1 MALDAPDLLTRHD
14 PRGFW
19 QLLRRLPEQLIEAW
33 GLAEAAPL
41 PPGPIRQV
49 AVLGMGGSAIG
60 GDLLRA
66 LARDRLPVPVEVVRG
81 YALPAWI
88 GPEALVVAVSYS
100 GDTEET
106 LSAFEAAL
114 ARGAAPLVLTGG
126 GELGRRARGR
136 GLPLIELP
144 AGFPPRAAL
153 AYLFLPLLRV
163 LERVGLA
170 LLEPGE
176 LAEAAEL
183 LGALGDELG
192 PGRPEAE
199 NPAKALARWLH
210 DRLPV
215 VYGTDGLS
223 GPCAYR
229 WKTQLE
235 ENAKVLAVAG
245 VLPELGHNE
254 LTGWAGDPLAGR
266 CAALFLR
273 DAGDHPRVARRIA
286 LTRAIV
292 DRAAES
298 REVWSRGR
306 GRLARLLSLVAT
318 GDWVSLYLAALR
330 GVDPWPVETIEALKR
345 QLEERV

>member
-1 MALDAPDLLTRHD
+1 MALDAPDLLARYD

-19 QLLRRLPEQLIEAW
+19 QLLRGLPEQLTEAW
-33 GLAEAAPL
+33 GLAEAVPL
-41 PPGPIRQV
+41 PSGPIRHV
-49 AVLGMGGSAIG
+49 VILGMGGSAIG

-66 LARDRLPVPVEVVRG
+66 LARDRLSVPVEVVRG

-88 GPEALVVAVSYS
+88 GPGTLLAAVSYS

-106 LSAFEAAL
+106 LSGFETAL
-114 ARGAAPLVLTGG
+114 ARGAAPLVLTSG
-126 GELGRRARGR
+126 GELGRRARER
-136 GLPLIELP
+136 GLPLIQLP

-153 AYLFLPLLRV
+153 AYLFLPLVRV
-163 LERVGLA
+163 LERLGLA
-170 LLEPGE
+170 LLQPGE
-176 LAEAAEL
+176 LTEATEL
-183 LGALGDELG
+183 LHALGDELG
-192 PGRPEAE
+192 PDRPAAA
-199 NPAKALARWLH
+199 NPARALARWLH

-215 VYGTDGLS
+215 VYGTDGLP

-245 VLPELGHNE
+245 LLPELDHNE
-254 LTGWAGDPLAGR
+254 VTGWAGDPLAGR
-266 CAALFLR
+266 CAAVFLR
-273 DAGDHPRVARRIA
+273 DAGDHPRVARRVA

-298 REVWSRGR
+298 REVWSRGH

-345 QLEERV
+345 RLEERV